1 MTGRRELVDET
12 KKHKKWWLIG
22 VIAVSALALG
32 FAGVCAAA
40 ASGNTILPHTYVAGQ
55 DVGGM
60 TVTEAARAIE
70 PSLERLRTESGV
82 RTMLES
88 GEEAAYLTY
97 DELGASFD
105 AAALAAAAYDSGH
118 AGSFFGDGWSLLL
131 SWFGVSDAV
140 SPEPEDGWQ
149 EHAAEKL
156 AAAAGL
162 TAEDFSYEVEEDAL
176 KLTKAQDGRSVDRL
190 TLKARL
196 DDADADDSGAR
207 SVDLP
212 YMVVAAD
219 HGDLNALS
227 EKLGGEVANASYDAE
242 TNTIIPERA
251 AVNFNVAQAQM
262 LLDAAAPGETVTVPA
277 TAEKPEVTAE
287 VLKDVLFRDVL
298 GTYTTRVGGAAGRRA
313 NVKLTAERVNGFV
326 MNSGEEFNYYTLCG
340 PFSKANGYQS
350 APGYLRGKT
359 VDMDGGGA
367 CQCSSTTYAAAL
379 TANLEIVA
387 RTAHGFASDYIGL
400 GLDATVSGG
409 GPDFIFRNNTAY
421 PIKIETVYGKDHRLT
436 VNILGT
442 KTDDTYVKMRS
453 VVLSSTPYAEEF
465 VETHELAPGQ
475 TKVEQTP
482 YTGYVVDTYRE
493 LYDGKG
499 NLISSDYET
508 RSRYKVRNRVTL
520 VGAGAAEATDGE
532 AAETAVPAETEARV
546 EQPAASEDA
555 PIMPVEEEPIRL
567 VPETTE
573 TTETTDV

>member
-1 MTGRRELVDET
+1 MTGKRELVDET
-12 KKHKKWWLIG
+12 KKQKKWWLIG

-40 ASGNTILPHTYVAGQ
+40 ALGETILPHTYVAGQ

-60 TVTEAARAIE
+60 TVAEAARAIE

-118 AGSFFGDGWSLLL
+118 TGSFFCDGWSLMR
-131 SWFGVSDAV
+131 SWFGVFGTV

-162 TAEDFSYEVEEDAL
+162 AAEDFSYEVEEDAL

-212 YMVVAAD
+212 YTVVAAE

-227 EKLGGEVANASYDAE
+227 EKLGGEMTNASYDAE

-251 AVNFNVAQAQM
+251 AVSFNVAQAQM

-287 VLKDVLFRDVL
+287 VLEDVLFRDVL

-326 MNSGEEFNYYTLCG
+326 MNSGEEFNYYALCG

-508 RSRYKVRNRVTL
+508 RSRYKARNRITL
-520 VGAGAAEATDGE
+520 VGAGAAEAADGE
-532 AAETAVPAETEARV
+532 AAAPAVPAETEARV

-555 PIMPVEEEPIRL
+555 PIMPAEEEPIRL

-573 TTETTDV
+573 TTDV

>member
-1 MTGRRELVDET
+1 MTGKRELVDET

-97 DELGASFD
+97 GELGASFD
-105 AAALAAAAYDSGH
+105 AASLAAAAYGSGH

-212 YMVVAAD
+212 YTVVAAD

-436 VNILGT
+436 VSILGT